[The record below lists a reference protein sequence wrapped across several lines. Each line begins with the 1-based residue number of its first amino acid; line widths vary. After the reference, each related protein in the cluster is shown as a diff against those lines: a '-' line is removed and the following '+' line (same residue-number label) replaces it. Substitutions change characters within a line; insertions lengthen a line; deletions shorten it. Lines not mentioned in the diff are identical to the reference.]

1 MFWDVF
7 YKLCRDNG
15 IFPNNVA
22 KEIGVSS
29 GSITS
34 WKRGTVP
41 QGATLQKIASY
52 FNVTMDYLLGNAPAP
67 AEEKSPAA
75 DLNQQL
81 AELWGQ
87 LDEAGQEEAIRYLEY
102 LRSRRNSK

>member
-29 GSITS
+29 GSITL
-34 WKRGTVP
+34 WKKGTVP

-52 FNVTMDYLLGNAPAP
+52 FNVSVDYLLGNAPP
-67 AEEKSPAA
+67 PEEEKSPAE
-75 DLNQQL
+75 LHQEL
-81 AELWGQ
+81 AELWEQ
-87 LDEAGQEEAIRYLEY
+87 LDEAGREEAMRYLEY
-102 LRSRRNSK
+102 LRSRRK